1 MRIIT
6 ASAVAFF
13 ALTAFA
19 YAGDDPFAVYYSN
32 TLVFTTAKGVVTKVW
47 ANKDRTWTSTSTDP
61 KNPKASGDWVSIG
74 NWTCVTDAAMPKQ
87 KPNCFETVVRKVG
100 DKWSTTEE
108 DKSVTQSTIVAGR

>member
-100 DKWSTTEE
+100 DRWSTTEE